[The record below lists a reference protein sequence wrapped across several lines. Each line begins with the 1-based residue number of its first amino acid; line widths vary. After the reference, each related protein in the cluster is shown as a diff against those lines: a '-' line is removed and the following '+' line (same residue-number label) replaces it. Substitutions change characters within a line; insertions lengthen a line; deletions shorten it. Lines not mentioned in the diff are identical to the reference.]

1 MATKK
6 TNTKAPTSTTGA
18 TKVSHT
24 DKIGPVMETEE
35 IPPAQRGD
43 SPYRKAVSELDVGQN
58 RVFPKASRNCVVK
71 YAKQAGYEYQCRTS
85 ADGETFTLYRTA

>member
-1 MATKK
+1 MATPKK
-6 TNTKAPTSTTGA
+6 TTTKAPSTSPKG
-18 TKVSHT
+18 SHT

-58 RVFPKASRNCVVK
+58 RVFPRAARNCVVK
-71 YAKQAGYEYQCRTS
+71 YAKQAKFEYQCRTS
-85 ADGETFTLYRTA
+85 PDGQTFTFYRTA

>member
-1 MATKK
+1 MATPKK
-6 TNTKAPTSTTGA
+6 TTTKAPSAKG
-18 TKVSHT
+18 SHT

-71 YAKQAGYEYQCRTS
+71 YAKQAGFEYQCRTS